1 MEPAEWSLMK
11 LLRSLFNWNSNSGID
26 FQPDA
31 DAIEK
36 SPVAA
41 GIPITLYALITLLST
56 FFVWAAFAEIDQV
69 VVASGKLIST
79 KPNIFIQPIETS
91 QIESINVTVGQIVK
105 AGDVLARLEPTF
117 ILSDLSQ
124 VKEKLQSLNA
134 QIARLEV
141 ENYGKENKNKKMNDS
156 DRLQI
161 SLANEKQSGYLL
173 RIKRLDDNIEKSTKS
188 LLNAQAEVK
197 VLEKRF
203 ENASEIEKMTEKL
216 YLTEFQS
223 RRNYLD
229 TTEKRLEIE
238 RDLISTRNKADEL
251 TKEIGSL
258 KADRGAYANEFK
270 LRTLEELVTVK
281 RERDTLQEQLN
292 KSDKRSSLI
301 EMNAPIDGVILE
313 VAKRSKGSVIK
324 EGETIVS
331 MVPMGGDLQ
340 AEIKIS
346 SSEVS
351 FVKNGADVRV
361 KIDSF
366 PFQKFGLIEGNLT
379 RLGADA
385 IDTNSVSPKAPQTY
399 YSGIVSLKKFDPSL
413 QAPDIALKVG
423 MSLVAEIMV
432 QKRSILSYITYPIR
446 QAKSEAMNER

>member
-1 MEPAEWSLMK
+1 MK

-91 QIESINVTVGQIVK
+91 QIESINVTVGQVVK

-141 ENYGKENKNKKMNDS
+141 ENYGKENKNQKINDS

-173 RIKRLDDNIEKSTKS
+173 RLKRLDDNIEKSTKS

-238 RDLISTRNKADEL
+238 RDLIATRNKADEL

-331 MVPMGGDLQ
+331 MVPMGGELQ

-399 YSGIVSLKKFDPSL
+399 YSGIVSLRKFDPSL
-413 QAPDIALKVG
+413 QTPDITLKVG

>member
-216 YLTEFQS
+216 
-223 RRNYLD
+223 
-229 TTEKRLEIE
+229 
-238 RDLISTRNKADEL
+238 
-251 TKEIGSL
+251 
-258 KADRGAYANEFK
+258 
-270 LRTLEELVTVK
+270 
-281 RERDTLQEQLN
+281 
-292 KSDKRSSLI
+292 
-301 EMNAPIDGVILE
+301 
-313 VAKRSKGSVIK
+313 
-324 EGETIVS
+324 
-331 MVPMGGDLQ
+331 
-340 AEIKIS
+340 
-346 SSEVS
+346 
-351 FVKNGADVRV
+351 
-361 KIDSF
+361 
-366 PFQKFGLIEGNLT
+366 
-379 RLGADA
+379 
-385 IDTNSVSPKAPQTY
+385 
-399 YSGIVSLKKFDPSL
+399 
-413 QAPDIALKVG
+413 
-423 MSLVAEIMV
+423 
-432 QKRSILSYITYPIR
+432 
-446 QAKSEAMNER
+446 

>member
-1 MEPAEWSLMK
+1 M
-11 LLRSLFNWNSNSGID
+11 
-26 FQPDA
+26 
-31 DAIEK
+31 
-36 SPVAA
+36 
-41 GIPITLYALITLLST
+41 
-56 FFVWAAFAEIDQV
+56 
-69 VVASGKLIST
+69 
-79 KPNIFIQPIETS
+79 
-91 QIESINVTVGQIVK
+91 
-105 AGDVLARLEPTF
+105 
-117 ILSDLSQ
+117 
-124 VKEKLQSLNA
+124 
-134 QIARLEV
+134 
-141 ENYGKENKNKKMNDS
+141 
-156 DRLQI
+156 
-161 SLANEKQSGYLL
+161 
-173 RIKRLDDNIEKSTKS
+173 
-188 LLNAQAEVK
+188 K

-270 LRTLEELVTVK
+270 LRTLEELVAVK

-331 MVPMGGDLQ
+331 MVPMGGELQ

-432 QKRSILSYITYPIR
+432 QKRSILSYITYPIT

>member
-1 MEPAEWSLMK
+1 
-11 LLRSLFNWNSNSGID
+11 
-26 FQPDA
+26 
-31 DAIEK
+31 
-36 SPVAA
+36 
-41 GIPITLYALITLLST
+41 
-56 FFVWAAFAEIDQV
+56 
-69 VVASGKLIST
+69 
-79 KPNIFIQPIETS
+79 
-91 QIESINVTVGQIVK
+91 
-105 AGDVLARLEPTF
+105 
-117 ILSDLSQ
+117 
-124 VKEKLQSLNA
+124 
-134 QIARLEV
+134 
-141 ENYGKENKNKKMNDS
+141 
-156 DRLQI
+156 
-161 SLANEKQSGYLL
+161 
-173 RIKRLDDNIEKSTKS
+173 
-188 LLNAQAEVK
+188 
-197 VLEKRF
+197 
-203 ENASEIEKMTEKL
+203 
-216 YLTEFQS
+216 
-223 RRNYLD
+223 
-229 TTEKRLEIE
+229 
-238 RDLISTRNKADEL
+238 
-251 TKEIGSL
+251 
-258 KADRGAYANEFK
+258 
-270 LRTLEELVTVK
+270 
-281 RERDTLQEQLN
+281 
-292 KSDKRSSLI
+292 
-301 EMNAPIDGVILE
+301 MNAPIDGVILE

>member
-1 MEPAEWSLMK
+1 MK

>member
-1 MEPAEWSLMK
+1 MK
-11 LLRSLFNWNSNSGID
+11 LLRSLFNLNSNSGID

-270 LRTLEELVTVK
+270 LRTLEELVSVK

-331 MVPMGGDLQ
+331 MVPMGGELQ

-385 IDTNSVSPKAPQTY
+385 IDANSVSPKAPQTY

-413 QAPDIALKVG
+413 QAPDISLKVG